1 LSSGYHAKLPA
12 WNSAPLQEMPAVN
25 VAYLAMVKARDLV
38 HELLIGPDGSLRTQ
52 VFEENV
58 RAFLGT

>member
-1 LSSGYHAKLPA
+1 
-12 WNSAPLQEMPAVN
+12 MPAVN
-25 VAYLAMVKARDLV
+25 EAYLAVVKARDLV